1 MASELKMI
9 KKKEP
14 IIDRL
19 FVPATIAQVQ
29 RYKKVAHELSQRGLT
44 TLHDLTRQRIDDLLN
59 EVEGE
64 LAKSS

>member
-1 MASELKMI
+1 MASEIKVL

-14 IIDRL
+14 IIDKI
-19 FVPATIAQVQ
+19 FVPMPLSQVL
-29 RYKKVAHELSQRGLT
+29 RYKKVADELHERGLT
-44 TLHDLTRQRIDDLLN
+44 KLHELARQRLDELLT